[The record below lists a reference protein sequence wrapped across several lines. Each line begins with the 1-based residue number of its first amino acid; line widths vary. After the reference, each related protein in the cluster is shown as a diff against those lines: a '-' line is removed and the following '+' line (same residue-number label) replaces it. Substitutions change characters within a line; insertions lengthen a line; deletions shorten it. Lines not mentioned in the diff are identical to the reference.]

1 MKYIDGIGLWQD
13 FKFGINLKLKFEE
26 KTQIIL
32 NIRKKRQ

>member
-13 FKFGINLKLKFEE
+13 FKFGINSKLNFEE